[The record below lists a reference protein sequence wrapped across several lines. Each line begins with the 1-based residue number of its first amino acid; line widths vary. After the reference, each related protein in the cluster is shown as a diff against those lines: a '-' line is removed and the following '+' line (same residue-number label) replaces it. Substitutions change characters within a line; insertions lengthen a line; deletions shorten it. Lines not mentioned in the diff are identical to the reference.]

1 MSQSLSSTGHSSTAP
16 TFAAQQ
22 IQYSRD
28 STEEVVD
35 MGSLDNS
42 NGGYGMSQSSGQS
55 RSSSKN
61 IPAEVDSDRED
72 GTEEGCRQLA
82 KAFFTRYGYKTLGK
96 FTKRGELSQFYLD
109 TFDSWSSGL
118 EPRHFK
124 QVLFALVT
132 DGKVCRVVGGGRF
145 IKWNVQNRRN
155 QRRSNG
161 RNQRRSN
168 GRNQNRQ
175 NGVSDELVAQIT
187 AAVIAAQNKSAN

>member
-1 MSQSLSSTGHSSTAP
+1 MSAS
-16 TFAAQQ
+16 QQ

-28 STEEVVD
+28 STDEVVD

-42 NGGYGMSQSSGQS
+42 STGYGTSTDQK
-55 RSSSKN
+55 RSPSKN
-61 IPAEVDSDRED
+61 IPAEIDADRED

-109 TFDSWSSGL
+109 TFDSWSAGL

-145 IKWNVQNRRN
+145 IKWNDPNRSN
-155 QRRSNG
+155 GRRSNG

-168 GRNQNRQ
+168 GRNGHRQN

-187 AAVIAAQNKSAN
+187 AAVIAAQNKSDN

>member
-1 MSQSLSSTGHSSTAP
+1 MS
-16 TFAAQQ
+16 AAQQ
-22 IQYSRD
+22 IQYARS
-28 STEEVVD
+28 EEGEVVD
-35 MGSLDNS
+35 MGSLNDS
-42 NGGYGMSQSSGQS
+42 TSSYGMSQSSGQK
-55 RSSSKN
+55 RSPSKN
-61 IPAEVDSDRED
+61 IPAEVAADRED

-109 TFDSWSSGL
+109 TFDSWSNGL
-118 EPRHFK
+118 DPRHFK

-145 IKWNVQNRRN
+145 IKWNDPNRRTG
-155 QRRSNG
+155 RRSNG

-168 GRNQNRQ
+168 GRNGRRHN

>member
-1 MSQSLSSTGHSSTAP
+1 MS
-16 TFAAQQ
+16 AAQQ
-22 IQYSRD
+22 IQYARS
-28 STEEVVD
+28 EEGEVVD
-35 MGSLDNS
+35 MGSLDDS
-42 NGGYGMSQSSGQS
+42 STGYGTSPAAS
-55 RSSSKN
+55 RKRASSKN
-61 IPAEVDSDRED
+61 IPAEIAADRED

-82 KAFFTRYGYKTLGK
+82 KAFFTRYGYNTLSK

-109 TFDSWSSGL
+109 TFDSWSAGL

-175 NGVSDELVAQIT
+175 NGVSDDLVAQIT